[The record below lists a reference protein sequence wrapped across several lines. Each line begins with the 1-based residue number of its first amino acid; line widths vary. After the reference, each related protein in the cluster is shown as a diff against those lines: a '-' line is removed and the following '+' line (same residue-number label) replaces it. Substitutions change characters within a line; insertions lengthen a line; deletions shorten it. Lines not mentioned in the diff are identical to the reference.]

1 MHFHHLHF
9 YVENAA
15 NWRDWFIQVLAFRPL
30 TSFQQADRQTEV
42 LIQGA
47 IQIRLSEPSG
57 RDGSVARY
65 LQAHPPG
72 VADIAFAVTDLD
84 AWVSRARAQ
93 GARLPSP
100 AVLTSFPAQPERCCQ
115 IQGWGDLCHTLV
127 EVDADWLNQQPQG
140 KYLSTIDH
148 AVLNVPEGQLAAAIA
163 WYATVFGF
171 EPRQSFTIETAHS
184 GLCSQVIGHP
194 DGTAQLPINQPSS
207 PNSQIQE
214 FLTHNRGGGIQH
226 VALGCMDMV
235 SAIAAFRDRGL
246 PLISVLPNY
255 YETLKQRSRAADA
268 EIDWSA
274 IATQSILV
282 DWAAENAAAR
292 LLQTFTQPI
301 FAEPTFFFEFIQRSR
316 YRDGDQVKTA
326 QGFGEGNFRALFE
339 AIERAQIQRGSL

>member
-15 NWRDWFIQVLAFRPL
+15 NWRDWFIQMLAFQPL
-30 TSFQQADRQTEV
+30 TAFQQADRHTEV
-42 LIQGA
+42 LAQGA
-47 IQIRLSEPSG
+47 IQIRLSAPL
-57 RDGSVARY
+57 DQNGSVARY

-93 GARLPSP
+93 GARLPDP
-100 AVLTSFPAQPERCCQ
+100 TAAALPGQTERCCQ

-127 EVDADWLNQQPQG
+127 EVDPDWLERQPRG
-140 KYLSTIDH
+140 TYLSTIDH
-148 AVLNVPEGQLAAAIA
+148 TVLNVPEGQLAAAIA
-163 WYATVFGF
+163 WYAAVFGF

-207 PNSQIQE
+207 QNSQIQE
-214 FLTHNRGGGIQH
+214 FLTHNRGAGIQH
-226 VALGCMDMV
+226 VALGCPDMV
-235 SAIAAFRDRGL
+235 STISAFRDRGL
-246 PLISVLPNY
+246 PLISVPFTY
-255 YETLKQRSRAADA
+255 YDSLQLRSGAAEA
-268 EIDWSA
+268 EVDWRA
-274 IATQSILV
+274 IAAQSILV
-282 DWAAENAAAR
+282 DWAADNTAAR

-316 YRDGDQVKTA
+316 YRDGSRVKTA

-339 AIERAQIQRGSL
+339 AIERAQMQRGSL